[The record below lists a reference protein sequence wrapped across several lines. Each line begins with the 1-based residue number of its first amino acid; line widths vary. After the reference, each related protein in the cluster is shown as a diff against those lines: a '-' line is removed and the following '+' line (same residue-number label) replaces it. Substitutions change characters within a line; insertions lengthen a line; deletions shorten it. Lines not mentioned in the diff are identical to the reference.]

1 MRARRFVFDELEEAA
16 SHGATTIVVAH
27 KPHPQERSFALLE
40 DASVLASR
48 TSSTGEFCDAACACK
63 VAESGFRVLDD
74 ALLVQGNGSCP
85 ENNIVCM
92 HIVRHGYKKGI
103 C

>member
-16 SHGATTIVVAH
+16 SHGATIIVVAH
-27 KPHPQERSFALLE
+27 KPHPQESSFTLLE

-48 TSSTGEFCDAACACK
+48 ASSTGEFCDAAYACK
-63 VAESGFRVLDD
+63 VAESGFHVLDD

-92 HIVRHGYKKGI
+92 HVV
-103 C
+103 